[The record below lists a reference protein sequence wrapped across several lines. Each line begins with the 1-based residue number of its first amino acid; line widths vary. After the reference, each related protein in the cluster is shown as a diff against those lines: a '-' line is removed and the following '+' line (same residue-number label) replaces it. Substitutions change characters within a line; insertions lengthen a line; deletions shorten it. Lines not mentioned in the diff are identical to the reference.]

1 MLGKEN
7 TFAVELSADSVVVI
21 ESDLRQKKIAKVM
34 FLVLR
39 VRRASIV
46 AWNFV
51 LAAHFPLAH

>member
-7 TFAVELSADSVVVI
+7 TLAVGLSADSVVVT
-21 ESDLRQKKIAKVM
+21 ESDLKQKIAKVM